1 MGQILT
7 VNASF
12 NTAAITVESIDE
24 EVQSIVAVAADATF
38 TIVIIHLIAVDA
50 SDQTVTVKAA
60 SDVTN
65 LAVGV
70 VDKVV

>member
-7 VNASF
+7 VDASF
-12 NTAAITVESIDE
+12 KTAGITVESIDE
-24 EVQSIVAVAADATF
+24 EVQSIVAVAADVTF
-38 TIVIIHLIAVDA
+38 TIVIIHLIAIET